1 MTHAF
6 YTVGHSTRTVEELAA
21 LLQAGEVEHVVDV
34 RAMPRSR
41 TNPQFNRDALPGAL
55 APFGITYRHCE
66 ALAGLRKRSK
76 AIADDVNGNWRNQS
90 FHNYAD
96 YALSEP
102 FRQGLDAMI
111 ELGKHQNCAVMCA
124 EAVWWRCHRRII
136 ADHLLHRGEQVYHL
150 MNDDRVQ
157 QAAMTDGA
165 HTGEEGDLIYP
176 GRADTGP

>member
-34 RAMPRSR
+34 RAMPRSC
-41 TNPQFNRDALPGAL
+41 TNPQFNRDALPDAL
-55 APFGITYRHCE
+55 APFGMAYTHCE
-66 ALAGLRKRSK
+66 VLAGLRKRSK
-76 AIADDVNGNWRNQS
+76 TVADEVNGNWRNRS

-102 FRQGLDAMI
+102 FRQGLAALI
-111 ELGKHQNCAVMCA
+111 ELGKHQNCALMCA
-124 EAVWWRCHRRII
+124 EAVWWRCHRRIV

-150 MNDDRVQ
+150 MNADNVQ
-157 QAAMTDGA
+157 QATMTDGA
-165 HTGEEGDLIYP
+165 HIDKLGDLIYP
-176 GRADTGP
+176 SQKNTAS